1 MRLPPRINRVFTKMF
16 RIISADMMERAGY
29 DPIPDWD
36 IYCCD
41 VKRGFCKPESKVIT
55 IPLWTTGESP
65 NHGTPNDLWGKSMV
79 WVYYIAHELA
89 HAVADTVKHG
99 PEFYEAF
106 RRLCPE
112 ELQHYELGYK
122 PRNAKA
128 AGIKFKE
135 RQGTNMLRGK

>member
-1 MRLPPRINRVFTKMF
+1 MRRPTRIHTEYTDLF
-16 RIISADMMERAGY
+16 REIAAELLERAVY
-29 DPIPDWD
+29 AISPEWK

-41 VKRGFCKPESKVIT
+41 VRRGFCRPWRKVIT
-55 IPLWTTGESP
+55 IPLWTTGESRV
-65 NHGTPNDLWGKSMV
+65 NYTPRDLWDRPMV

-89 HAVADTVKHG
+89 HAVADTEKHG

-106 RRLCPE
+106 KRLCPE

-128 AGIKFKE
+128 AGITFKE
-135 RQGTNMLRGK
+135 RQGTNMFGGK